1 MNIKELLTHV
11 NDNVQNDRNPGSG
24 LLWKKDK
31 THSLDM
37 FDISWHDPQE
47 YSLAPKM
54 VLVNGI
60 ECVAGMTEAPM
71 LDTPYLVVDVTYP
84 LLHTRSSWDGI
95 SVDCER
101 LKNGILFPDTNEGTE
116 NVKAMGRAMISF
128 GEVE

>member
-11 NDNVQNDRNPGSG
+11 NDNIQNDRNAGHG
-24 LLWKKDK
+24 LLLAYVPSVACTVCNIVWECPD
-31 THSLDM
+31 D
-37 FDISWHDPQE
+37 
-47 YSLAPKM
+47 YSLAPKKVM
-54 VLVNGI
+54 INST

-71 LDTPYLVVDVTYP
+71 LDTPYLVVDFAYP
-84 LLHTRSSWDGI
+84 LLHSRSSWDGV

-128 GEVE
+128 GAIQ